1 MTHFI
6 HVECVG
12 CGACRRVCPVSCI
25 DGSPKELHV
34 IEPSRCIDCGACGI
48 VCPVSCIADPTGKR
62 YQFLKPK
69 ERPWA
74 EVEQTICSGCQYCV
88 DICPFECLEIVA
100 SPDEGY
106 ATALAVNAHKNHCVS
121 CKLCVSVCPKET
133 ISIVY
138 PEAGGEKKR
147 SA

>member
-1 MTHFI
+1 
-6 HVECVG
+6 
-12 CGACRRVCPVSCI
+12 
-25 DGSPKELHV
+25 
-34 IEPSRCIDCGACGI
+34 
-48 VCPVSCIADPTGKR
+48 
-62 YQFLKPK
+62 
-69 ERPWA
+69 
-74 EVEQTICSGCQYCV
+74 
-88 DICPFECLEIVA
+88 VA